1 MAAIFA
7 RGRWVLT
14 LPGCRSLKA
23 KRSVVRSLRDRVRAR
38 FPVSAA
44 ETDFQDDP
52 GRAEISVALVT
63 SDAPLADSILQK
75 IDALVASDPRL
86 YVVEREAR
94 VL

>member
-1 MAAIFA
+1 MTAVFG

-23 KRSVVRSLRDRVRAR
+23 KRSVVRSLRDRIRVR

-44 ETDFQDDP
+44 ETAYQDDP
-52 GRAEISVALVT
+52 GRAELSVALVT

-86 YVVEREAR
+86 YVVEREAG

>member
-1 MAAIFA
+1 MAAVFA
-7 RGRWVLT
+7 RGRWSLV

-23 KRSVVRSLRDRVRAR
+23 KRSVVRGLRDRVRAR
-38 FPVSAA
+38 FQVSAA
-44 ETDFQDDP
+44 ETDYQDDP
-52 GRAEISVALVT
+52 GRAELSVALVT

-86 YVVEREAR
+86 YVVEREVR

>member
-1 MAAIFA
+1 MAAVFA
-7 RGRWVLT
+7 RGRWVLA

-23 KRSVVRSLRDRVRAR
+23 KRSVVRGLRDRVRAR
-38 FPVSAA
+38 FRVSAA

-52 GRAEISVALVT
+52 GRAELSVALVT

-86 YVVEREAR
+86 YVVERETR
-94 VL
+94 VP